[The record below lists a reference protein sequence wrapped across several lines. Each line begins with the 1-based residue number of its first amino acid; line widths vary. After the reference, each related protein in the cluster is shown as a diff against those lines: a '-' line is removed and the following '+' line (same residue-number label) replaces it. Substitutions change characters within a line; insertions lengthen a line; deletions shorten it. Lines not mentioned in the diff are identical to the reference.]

1 MYADFFGFREL
12 PFNNTPD
19 PRFFFATPDHEEGLA
34 SLIYAVKERKGFVL
48 LTGEVGTGK
57 TLVTRMMLRHFGAQL
72 SFANISHSV
81 QNPVELME
89 SICTEF
95 ELDCEPDASAT
106 QLIRTLHDFLLGQFA
121 QDIPVVLVLD
131 EAQNI
136 PVQAFEQLRMIGN
149 LEADDAKLLQ
159 IAIVGQPELQRRF
172 LSPKLRQLRQ
182 RIFRSYHLPALSR
195 EVADRYIRHRLS
207 IVTDANDEV
216 FDAGALSE
224 IHRVSHGLP
233 RIINTICDNALLSA
247 YSVGKKKIDGAFVE
261 SVVSQMMILGEPS
274 QETSKRQNV
283 KTSKPSTLQPSNLQ
297 PCNLPTGLPTAQAT
311 RAVRNELA
319 DLHESLE
326 KNRREA
332 ASQTART
339 EQLVTVVAKEHSKA
353 QALHASLAGTVQ
365 TITNATARAEAA
377 SRTIEHRD
385 AQLRKVSATVSDLVR
400 NLRSLLDRA
409 RETTTDVATVERGA
423 RKTYGR
429 LSDQISGA
437 GRLAEELTRLSD
449 RIITATKRPT
459 KSAYRPS
466 PYQVQPAFAPAS
478 PPSSPVAGSVNE
490 DAHRSEYA
498 STVQDTATP
507 IEELLRNARAS
518 LSDLRTLAGTGRPTG
533 YVPSPD
539 IDHKA
544 ESATRLANQV
554 DNILDMIDPTDK
566 VGSPTGKACLQ
577 VDAVMPE
584 EFAGIGN

>member
-57 TLVTRMMLRHFGAQL
+57 TLVTRMMLRHFGTQL
-72 SFANISHSV
+72 SFANISHGI

-95 ELDCEPDASAT
+95 ELECEPGASAT

-131 EAQNI
+131 EAQNL

-195 EVADRYIRHRLS
+195 DMADQYIRHRLS

-224 IHRVSHGLP
+224 IFRISQGLP

-247 YSVGKKKIDGAFVE
+247 YSVGKRKIDGPFVE

-274 QETSKRQNV
+274 QEQRHAPLQS
-283 KTSKPSTLQPSNLQ
+283 PSRSGGGTRAIAERPGPAAGETPPATTVPVNS
-297 PCNLPTGLPTAQAT
+297 PRVVADIGPRESLPGKEAAFAQAT
-311 RAVRNELA
+311 RAERGELA
-319 DLHESLE
+319 DLSESLE
-326 KNRREA
+326 KHRRETS
-332 ASQTART
+332 SQVVRT
-339 EQLVTVVAKEHSKA
+339 EQLVSAVAKECSKA
-353 QALHASLAGTVQ
+353 QTLHASLAGMLQTV
-365 TITNATARAEAA
+365 THATARAEAV
-377 SRTIEHRD
+377 SRTVEHRD
-385 AQLRKVSATVSDLVR
+385 AQLRNVSATVSDLVR

-409 RETTTDVATVERGA
+409 RETTADVVTVERGA

-429 LSDQISGA
+429 LSDQINGA

-449 RIITATKRPT
+449 RIIPAIERTP
-459 KSAYRPS
+459 
-466 PYQVQPAFAPAS
+466 PYQVQPGSTLLNSVSTPVAATVNEPAS
-478 PPSSPVAGSVNE
+478 RFTDALRPE
-490 DAHRSEYA
+490 DA
-498 STVQDTATP
+498 ST
-507 IEELLRNARAS
+507 
-518 LSDLRTLAGTGRPTG
+518 
-533 YVPSPD
+533 
-539 IDHKA
+539 
-544 ESATRLANQV
+544 
-554 DNILDMIDPTDK
+554 
-566 VGSPTGKACLQ
+566 
-577 VDAVMPE
+577 
-584 EFAGIGN
+584 